1 MNNVLVGYISDRDV
15 SNTEKILPLSND
27 VVKKEMSGIYTISDL
42 NELRK
47 LVIK

>member
-1 MNNVLVGYISDRDV
+1 MNNVLVGYISDRGV

-27 VVKKEMSGIYTISDL
+27 VVKKVMGGNYTISDL
-42 NELRK
+42 IELRK